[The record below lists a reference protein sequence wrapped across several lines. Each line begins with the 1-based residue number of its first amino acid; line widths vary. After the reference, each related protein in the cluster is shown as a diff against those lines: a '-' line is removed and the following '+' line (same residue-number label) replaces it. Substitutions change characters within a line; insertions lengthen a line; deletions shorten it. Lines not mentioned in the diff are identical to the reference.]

1 MLPRATAWLSARA
14 TALARHHH
22 QRAARTEA
30 TPWAV
35 YDAIKGLAGIGRVL
49 LAAHARATAPTPN
62 RDCAPLSPPSP
73 T

>member
-22 QRAARTEA
+22 QRAARAEA

-49 LAAHARATAPTPN
+49 LAAHDPDRPGAGRI
-62 RDCAPLSPPSP
+62 RDLR
-73 T
+73 